1 MIMFGIVYQYKKVEI
16 LFRAWN
22 TLQKIKEHVR
32 VVKMDK
38 KRLKVA
44 LGVLDAVK
52 SKLPEIKEL
61 MIL

>member
-1 MIMFGIVYQYKKVEI
+1 MFGIVYQYKKVEI

>member
-1 MIMFGIVYQYKKVEI
+1 MFDIVYQYKKVEI